1 MKAIAAAML
10 TVATVL
16 GSFPAFADAEYHKCV
31 DAAGATN
38 AAWSECGAEWIERAD
53 AELNATWKD
62 LRAILAGDTAQA
74 LLDEQRAWNAYKE
87 KSCLF
92 WASGEFGREG
102 LAIKYPA
109 CRAEVIEARTS
120 ELKFLLERMQ
130 PR

>member
-1 MKAIAAAML
+1 MRLALLVAAA
-10 TVATVL
+10 
-16 GSFPAFADAEYHKCV
+16 FALLIHSAPVHADSEYQRCV

-38 AAWSECGAEWIERAD
+38 AAWSECGARWIERAD

-62 LRAILAGDTAQA
+62 LRPILEGDAAQA
-74 LLDEQRAWNAYKE
+74 MLHEQRAWNAFKE

-102 LAIKYPA
+102 QVINYPA
-109 CRAEVIEARTS
+109 CRAEVIEARVKY
-120 ELKFLLERMQ
+120 LKFHVERLQ